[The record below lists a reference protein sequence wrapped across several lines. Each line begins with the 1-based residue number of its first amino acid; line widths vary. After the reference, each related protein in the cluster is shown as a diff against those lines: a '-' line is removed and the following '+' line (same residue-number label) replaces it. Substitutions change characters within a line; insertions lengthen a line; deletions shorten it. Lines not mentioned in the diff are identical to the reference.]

1 MVRMVDTLRAR
12 QQGTPGHVTHELTAA
27 APDGTVVT
35 RPVAWWFEQP
45 ALALLTALADPANG
59 WVTPGEPAASRFV
72 TELASG
78 DRAMSRVLRE
88 VAPGTAHRT
97 WRTIAIDWIAA
108 GCPLPAPTP
117 LPALGSTAAPAE
129 AQPPATALP
138 TTSAIAD
145 GVPMTAVTAA
155 LSEDKGAARLAPKVP
170 LLGLFQNETWQ
181 REYHNVPIYGNGA
194 LH

>member
-1 MVRMVDTLRAR
+1 MDTLRAR
-12 QQGTPGHVTHELTAA
+12 QQGPPGHVTHELTAA

-45 ALALLTALADPANG
+45 ALALLTALADPATG

-117 LPALGSTAAPAE
+117 LLALGPTAAPAE

-138 TTSAIAD
+138 TTSAIVD
-145 GVPMTAVTAA
+145 GVPMTAA
-155 LSEDKGAARLAPKVP
+155 LSEDERATCLALKVP
-170 LLGLFQNETWQ
+170 LLGLFQNGTWQ
-181 REYHNVPIYGNGA
+181 RGYHNVPIYGNGA
-194 LH
+194 LY